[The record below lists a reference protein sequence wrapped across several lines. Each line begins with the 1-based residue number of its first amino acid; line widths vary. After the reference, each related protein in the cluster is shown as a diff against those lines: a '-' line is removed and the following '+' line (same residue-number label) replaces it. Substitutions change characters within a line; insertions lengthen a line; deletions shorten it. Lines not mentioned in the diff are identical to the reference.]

1 MPAGH
6 SHGNAW
12 WWGRRTQQ
20 GRPWLAVSHS
30 PTQRSRE
37 AAGQRLDVSPGRL
50 AGLQLQAGSSGAA
63 HGQER
68 ERGMQAGDEVM
79 AQSDYALVMA

>member
-1 MPAGH
+1 MATRGGGAGAR
-6 SHGNAW
+6 SRVGHG
-12 WWGRRTQQ
+12 
-20 GRPWLAVSHS
+20 SHS

-50 AGLQLQAGSSGAA
+50 AGLQLQAGSSGTA